1 MVPQATPVNKYVVQS
16 PVTELQLMLSATG
29 PIPDTLLPVAQR
41 VCGSNVIGI
50 GAPVQSLTPMYA
62 FPVKDGRE
70 AVGLG
75 VGVTGGVGAKITGD
89 EVTGANGLEVG
100 GFPAMVGK
108 SDGANVG
115 ESVGGVGMFVG
126 ANVGESD
133 GTEVGESVGGE
144 GMFVGV

>member
-41 VCGSNVIGI
+41 VCGSNVIGK
-50 GAPVQSLTPMYA
+50 GAPVQSLTPKYA
-62 FPVKDGRE
+62 FPVKDGRV
-70 AVGLG
+70 AVGLS

-89 EVTGANGLEVG
+89 EV
-100 GFPAMVGK
+100 
-108 SDGANVG
+108 GANVG
-115 ESVGGVGMFVG
+115 ES
-126 ANVGESD
+126 N